1 MVTTARFVELQTP
14 FFVGDAWA
22 DFHTRVLSH
31 VSDGALARSSFG
43 LDSKHLE
50 INSVRVVP
58 RSSNRAA
65 SGTTNMVEQVRKCWW

>member
-43 LDSKHLE
+43 LDVTWCGALAHAFPE
-50 INSVRVVP
+50 
-58 RSSNRAA
+58 RSEHRFEYRTQSA
-65 SGTTNMVEQVRKCWW
+65 KP